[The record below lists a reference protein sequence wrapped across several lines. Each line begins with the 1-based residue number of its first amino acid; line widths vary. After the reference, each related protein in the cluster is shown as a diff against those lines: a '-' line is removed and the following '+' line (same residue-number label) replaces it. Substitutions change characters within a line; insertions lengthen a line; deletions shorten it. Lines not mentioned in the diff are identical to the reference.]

1 MKVSQQKKPTKTSV
15 PAQRKTTNS
24 RAQLKLVKNDE
35 WLAPYAD
42 AIRGRHE
49 QALHKIEELTQG
61 KQSISEF
68 AMGHTISDCIA
79 RGRIGFSES
88 GHPMPRASSWS
99 ETAMIGRRIPNLSL
113 NASKIPETGS

>member
-1 MKVSQQKKPTKTSV
+1 MKVSQQKTPTKTSV
-15 PAQRKTTNS
+15 PAKRKTTNS

-68 AMGHTISDCIA
+68 AMGHHYFGLHRT
-79 RGRIGFSES
+79 R
-88 GHPMPRASSWS
+88 
-99 ETAMIGRRIPNLSL
+99 LQ
-113 NASKIPETGS
+113 